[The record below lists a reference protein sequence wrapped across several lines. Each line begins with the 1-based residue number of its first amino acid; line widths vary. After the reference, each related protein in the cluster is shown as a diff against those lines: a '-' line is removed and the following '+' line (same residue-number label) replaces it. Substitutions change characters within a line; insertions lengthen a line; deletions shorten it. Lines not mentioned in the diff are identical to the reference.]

1 MAEGDFVAPGSTGS
15 TPTSSGGS
23 YQPKPRDPRSVELDD
38 NATIEIR
45 NRYQPTQSGAFPSWF
60 PAQLKRRDA
69 ISLLE
74 RMSSVEI
81 IYLKQRLWAAG
92 FLTGGT
98 ALQGA
103 SESGAVTSIPGTESP
118 PTSPVMDAATK
129 DAFLLFFDEAATS
142 KGVNGGPDTLDSYM
156 NRSISARS
164 AERELAFAQTYN
176 YADALE
182 GIQQWAYSKLGR
194 YFTDEETQELLR
206 KTANANTSY
215 DNPLRTQYGGYG
227 NAQGD
232 AAVAALPLRG
242 GSPDSTAQSFLNQ
255 LARVYGLQPVSNTGE
270 DAAFRDYRGLTMT
283 GSADQIMAL
292 SKYVG
297 DSQLGPNTI
306 WERNDI
312 QAIDPNNPD
321 AGYRLV
327 LAVKDNVEAPQ
338 IAGIDLS
345 ATQSFGD
352 DVSKFLSAANNGNYQ
367 WNQQQGNSFGA
378 YGLSQQIWDY
388 YTTSVFK
395 NIDPNDHSKE
405 AQDAVARAY
414 ANDLYSGHH
423 NWQNWEDVA
432 YAFLLNEDVARA
444 NRDIR
449 NSAGDP
455 SAFNSRTPNDSRTRV
470 ANLLQ
475 KMANPVVT
483 GGNLVG
489 GMRVADPYTQMFGD
503 TTGAGAAYM
512 SDPYA
517 IRPRNAEEF
526 YARLQKNA
534 REYSMDETTLNNMF
548 SGLQTL
554 ISKFGYDAVI
564 EAGKG

>member
-1 MAEGDFVAPGSTGS
+1 MAEDDYVAFGSGGS
-15 TPTSSGGS
+15 APTSSGGG
-23 YQPKPRDPRSVELDD
+23 YQPKPRDPRSAELDD

-60 PAQLKRRDA
+60 PPQLKRRDA
-69 ISLLE
+69 VSLLE

-92 FLTGGT
+92 FLVGGQSLTSQDGLT
-98 ALQGA
+98 A
-103 SESGAVTSIPGTESP
+103 IPNTESA
-118 PTSPVMDAATK
+118 PTSPVMDVATK

-142 KGVNGGPDTLDSYM
+142 KGVNGGQDTLDSYM

-194 YFTDEETQELLR
+194 YFSDEETQELLR

-227 NAQGD
+227 SAQGD
-232 AAVAALPLRG
+232 AAVAAQQLRG

-255 LARVYGLQPVSNTGE
+255 LARVYGLQPLSNTGE

-283 GSADQIMAL
+283 GNADQVIAL

-297 DSQLGPNTI
+297 EGQLGPNTI

-312 QAIDPNNPD
+312 EAIDPNNPD
-321 AGYRLV
+321 AGFRLV

-338 IAGIDLS
+338 IAGIDVS

-367 WNQQQGNSFGA
+367 WNQQQGNAFGA

-395 NIDPNDHSKE
+395 NIDPNDHGKE

-432 YAFLLNEDVARA
+432 YAFVLNEDVARS

-449 NSAGDP
+449 NSVGDP
-455 SAFNSRTPNDSRTRV
+455 SAFNGRTPNDSRTRV

-483 GGNLVG
+483 NGNLAN
-489 GMRVADPYTQMFGD
+489 GMRVADPYTQMFGNG
-503 TTGAGAAYM
+503 TGAGAAYM

-517 IRPRNAEEF
+517 IRPRNQEEF
-526 YARLQKNA
+526 AVRLQRLA
-534 REYSMDETTLNNMF
+534 RESTMGEQTVNGMF
-548 SGLQTL
+548 SGLENL
-554 ISKFGYDAVI
+554 ISKFGYEAVVQ
-564 EAGKG
+564 AGKG